1 MSNGKARMR
10 RTMIDDIVKFKR
22 DAKRLAGQERR
33 NVSGIRVITSGAN
46 RFGNSN
52 SNRTDI
58 LKSSEALLRGRISLF
73 PKTLN
78 VVFGVI
84 DLTDDD
90 TSTGNFVANNTS
102 RVVVVGEG
110 NAPDDVDT
118 ITTAGADGETEG
130 QLLFLQAAPYQIT
143 LKHGTGNIET
153 PDAVDVVLADNEM
166 AILMYDTIGDPSPYW
181 RVVATYG
188 GSGGGGGT
196 EVPDWTEAHRANG
209 YTLFLDADDNSNI
222 NAAVDDQV
230 RIQTGGTTR
239 MTWENTLITI
249 SDTVDVDPSSDG
261 GVNLGSGSKQY
272 GQVHSRTFSMWT
284 DTTNDTTTTEAK
296 IFRNSTR
303 GLTLKSP
310 SVGGSYGKHTFTDK
324 DGVDRIIF
332 DYDASNK
339 NAIFNYTTGGLK
351 VRQNASD
358 TDGVLIYPRGNTFS
372 SSENLLNSM
381 GGNLS
386 IRKDGIEKILIETST
401 ITMTNDLDMDG
412 EGIGNTTSIGFST
425 GQDITADG
433 GGIDYKV
440 PSGDKHEFLVAGTSV
455 GRFVDYGLEMK
466 DSYWVK
472 PENNGGERM
481 GIAATNLNNPVT
493 VGTYGSIIIP
503 RHSVSSSSSITTANL
518 DSWFGSYRGCIG
530 YLTTLSSY
538 TNRLYVKDPLT
549 NTWAY
554 FNADGYV

>member
-1 MSNGKARMR
+1 MQEKINAAQR
-10 RTMIDDIVKFKR
+10 RRQISGT
-22 DAKRLAGQERR
+22 GP
-33 NVSGIRVITSGAN
+33 VS
-46 RFGNSN
+46 
-52 SNRTDI
+52 
-58 LKSSEALLRGRISLF
+58 
-73 PKTLN
+73 
-78 VVFGVI
+78 FGV
-84 DLTDDD
+84 T
-90 TSTGNFVANNTS
+90 T
-102 RVVVVGEG
+102 
-110 NAPDDVDT
+110 P
-118 ITTAGADGETEG
+118 TAGASGGFNANISIDTGKLSVAGDVMMGPIAFNPQEKTISSGTLTISGLLIQSSSYIIVDGEGSANDDLNTIAGAQFAG
-130 QLLFLQAAPYQIT
+130 QFLVLKAKAGVDIT
-143 LKHGTGNIET
+143 LKH
-153 PDAVDVVLADNEM
+153 LADNITIPGGADHVM
-166 AILMYDTIGDPSPYW
+166 TADTS
-181 RVVATYG
+181 VVLVFDNTLNKWMLVA
-188 GSGGGGGT
+188 SHAAGGGGGT

-261 GVNLGSGSKQY
+261 GVNLGSSTKQY

-503 RHSVSSSSSITTANL
+503 RHSTTLSSSITTANL

-530 YLTTLSSY
+530 YLTTFSSY

>member
-1 MSNGKARMR
+1 MSSNSPA
-10 RTMIDDIVKFKR
+10 
-22 DAKRLAGQERR
+22 ARR
-33 NVSGIRVITSGAN
+33 NTSADVIKKIKMQEKINAAQRRRQVSGTGPVS
-46 RFGNSN
+46 
-52 SNRTDI
+52 
-58 LKSSEALLRGRISLF
+58 
-73 PKTLN
+73 
-78 VVFGVI
+78 FGV
-84 DLTDDD
+84 T
-90 TSTGNFVANNTS
+90 T
-102 RVVVVGEG
+102 
-110 NAPDDVDT
+110 P
-118 ITTAGADGETEG
+118 TAGASGGFNANISIDTGKLSVAGDVMMGPIAFNPQEKTISSGTLTISGLLIQSSSYIIVDGEGSANDDLNTIAGAQFAG
-130 QLLFLQAAPYQIT
+130 QFLVLKAKAGVDIT
-143 LKHGTGNIET
+143 LKH
-153 PDAVDVVLADNEM
+153 LADNITIPGGADHVM
-166 AILMYDTIGDPSPYW
+166 TADTS
-181 RVVATYG
+181 VVLVFDNTLNKWMLVA
-188 GSGGGGGT
+188 SHAAGGGGGT

-230 RIQTGGTTR
+230 RIQTGGNTR

-272 GQVHSRTFSMWT
+272 GQVHSQTFSMWT